1 MSFVIVS
8 SVDELYGPTAISTED
23 SILHEQLAGGNAQQL
38 NEQNSLTL
46 SRRRHHHHHHKK
58 IDRSDNKLDKGI
70 RKFEAK
76 LSDCRDEEKAEKL
89 REKIEAL
96 CQRKKDRIAIN
107 QETKINYD
115 PHGKSIV
122 FKVED
127 APVRVL
133 NKLHQLGYTLVPS
146 AGGKGGLETG
156 LTWTLFRPNYE
167 PTPIYPK
174 LNDLISTD

>member
-1 MSFVIVS
+1 MSFAIIS
-8 SVDELYGPTAISTED
+8 SVDALYGPTAISTED
-23 SILHEQLAGGNAQQL
+23 SVLHEQLTGGGNQQQL

-46 SRRRHHHHHHKK
+46 SLRRHRKK
-58 IDRSDNKLDKGI
+58 HDRSDHKLNKGI
-70 RKFEAK
+70 RKCEAK

-89 REKIEAL
+89 REKMEAL

-107 QETKINYD
+107 QDTKINYD

-127 APVRVL
+127 SPVRVL
-133 NKLHQLGYTLVPS
+133 NKLHQLGYTVVPS
-146 AGGKGGLETG
+146 PGGKGAFETG